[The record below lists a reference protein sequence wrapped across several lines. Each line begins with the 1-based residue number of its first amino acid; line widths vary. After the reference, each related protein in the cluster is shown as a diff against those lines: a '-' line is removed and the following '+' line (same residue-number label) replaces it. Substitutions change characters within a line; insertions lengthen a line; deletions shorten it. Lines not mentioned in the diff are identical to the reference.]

1 MSEESSVFKIC
12 PQCGQSVS
20 VAAKFCPTCGTPFGT
35 EGADFVA
42 YERYQTPEQP
52 SVPAGGSMDDTMLY
66 PPYSADQ
73 NNMGGMDAA
82 MYPGPDQGGSSNARR
97 QPRTVS
103 GGQMPGADDMG
114 GTSGDFQG
122 DDGWEQ
128 PEDAEYGEAPYG
140 GKTQAEAASAP
151 DPNDDG
157 GKKKGIVV
165 TAVAAAL
172 LVVVIAFGVVMAFR
186 LGIVGSKD
194 KDDPTVLAQQ
204 ELDQQNYAEAISQLE
219 KIVADGNATKE
230 TYELLGEAYTGNED
244 PEGAADAYLR
254 GYQALNESTLKKS
267 AMDAYLKL
275 GDEAKAEEDYVKAK
289 EYYDTVLEKLD
300 PSNSTAIAGL
310 ASLKQGAVANP
321 SPSPTTSVKPETS
334 PEIAP
339 PSPSAT
345 GTVVETEEAV
355 ATPTPTPTATP
366 KPSPTPTATP
376 KPSATPTPKPSP
388 SPTPTPTPTPS
399 PSPSPSPTPEPVKT
413 SDVITFN
420 GHKYQLIMGNFSWW
434 EAYAD
439 AEERGGQM
447 AMPNTQE
454 EFDTIAKLGSDNGMV
469 FLWLNA
475 SVGDVSSWSSAY
487 WETGD
492 PVGYYNWYPGEPS
505 GGEEYYLSMFSVDGT
520 WYYNDAANTVK
531 EYSGKKGYVL
541 QIDE

>member
-42 YERYQTPEQP
+42 YERYQNPEQP
-52 SVPAGGSMDDTMLY
+52 VNGAPAGGDMDDTMVY
-66 PPYSADQ
+66 QPYDGGQ
-73 NNMGGMDAA
+73 NDIGGGPA
-82 MYPGPDQGGSSNARR
+82 MYPGPDQGGNYDARR

-103 GGQMPGADDMG
+103 GGEMPGMDNQDG
-114 GTSGDFQG
+114 SDNFRG

-128 PEDAEYGEAPYG
+128 PEDTEYGEVPYG

-151 DPNDDG
+151 DPDDDG
-157 GKKKGIVV
+157 GKKKGLVV
-165 TAVAAAL
+165 TVVAAAL

-194 KDDPTVLAQQ
+194 KNDPTVLAQQ
-204 ELDQQNYAEAISQLE
+204 EMDQQNYAEAISQLE
-219 KIVADGNATKE
+219 QIIADGKATKE
-230 TYELLGEAYTGNED
+230 TYELLGEAYTGNEA

-254 GYQALNESTLKKS
+254 GYQALNESSLKKS

-310 ASLKQGAVANP
+310 ASLKQGAVTNP
-321 SPSPTTSVKPETS
+321 TPSATATAKPETS

-339 PSPSAT
+339 PSPSAS
-345 GTVVETEEAV
+345 GTVTETEEAV
-355 ATPTPTPTATP
+355 ATPTPTPTPTP
-366 KPSPTPTATP
+366 KPSTTPTPTAKPTATP
-376 KPSATPTPKPSP
+376 KPST
-388 SPTPTPTPTPS
+388 S
-399 PSPSPSPTPEPVKT
+399 PSPSPSPTPTVAPSPSPTPTETPVTT

-420 GHKYQLIMGNFSWW
+420 GHKYQLIMGNFTWW
-434 EAYAD
+434 EAQAD
-439 AEERGGQM
+439 AKERGGQV

-475 SVGDVSSWSSAY
+475 SAGDASAWDSAY
-487 WETGD
+487 WENGD

-505 GGEEYYLSMFSVDGT
+505 GGDEYYLAMFSVDGT
-520 WYYNDAANTVK
+520 WYYNDAENSVS